1 MSYTL
6 EHHGYPPGGPH
17 SFFARWYAVE
27 VFDDKELAGKELGKL
42 LRRWPKAKALYRL
55 TYTPD

>member
-17 SFFARWYAVE
+17 SFVARWYAVE
-27 VFDDKELAGKELGKL
+27 VFDDKELAGEELGNL
-42 LRRWPKAKALYRL
+42 LRRWPKAQYRL